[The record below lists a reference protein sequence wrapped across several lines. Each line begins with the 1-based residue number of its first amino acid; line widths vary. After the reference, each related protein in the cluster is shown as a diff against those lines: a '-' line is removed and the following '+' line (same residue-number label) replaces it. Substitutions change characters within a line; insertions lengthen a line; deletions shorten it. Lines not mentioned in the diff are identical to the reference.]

1 MRFWPGRYTI
11 LWIIILIN
19 PYLCGP
25 VIDKGDIGMDIVGV
39 LSVAV
44 DKQASDIF
52 LVAGMPLSYKA
63 GGRIEYQEE
72 SKLSPAQIEELI
84 KELYEIAG
92 NRDMKKIQEEG
103 DDDFS
108 FALPKLSRFRANVFR
123 QRGSMAAIIRII
135 TFDLPDYEQLHLPRT
150 IIDVARMTKGMV
162 LVTGPAGSGKSTT
175 LACIINEIN
184 RTRNAHVITL
194 EDPIE
199 YLHRHD
205 KSVVSQR
212 EIGTDTESYVSG
224 LRAALRQAPDV
235 ILLGEMRDYETIKTA
250 MTAAETGHLVISTLH
265 TIGAANTID
274 RIIDSFPPEQQQQIR
289 VQISMVMEGVISQQ
303 LIPALNG
310 GVQPA
315 FEIMF
320 LNNAIR
326 NMIRESKIH
335 QIDNVIATSQKEGM
349 IAMDTSLIQM
359 YQKGIISKEDAIIH
373 SNNSELMAKKI
384 ERL

>member
-1 MRFWPGRYTI
+1 
-11 LWIIILIN
+11 
-19 PYLCGP
+19 
-25 VIDKGDIGMDIVGV
+25 MDIVDLLG
-39 LSVAV
+39 VAV
-44 DKQASDIF
+44 NKQASDIF
-52 LVAGMPLSYKA
+52 LVAGMPLSYKV
-63 GGRIEYQEE
+63 GGRIEYYKDE
-72 SKLSPAQIEELI
+72 KLFPDQIDEMI
-84 KELYEIAG
+84 TQLYSIAG
-92 NRDMKKIQEEG
+92 KRSMKKIQDTG

-108 FALPKLSRFRANVFR
+108 FALPQLSRFRANVFR
-123 QRGSMAAIIRII
+123 QRGSLAAIIRII
-135 TFDLPDYEQLHLPRT
+135 TFDLPDYEKLHLPRT

-175 LACIINEIN
+175 LACVINEIN
-184 RTRNAHVITL
+184 KTRNAHVITL

-212 EIGTDTESYVSG
+212 EVGSDTESYVSG

-235 ILLGEMRDYETIKTA
+235 ILLGEMRDHETIKTA

-265 TIGAANTID
+265 TVGAANTMD

-289 VQISMVMEGVISQQ
+289 VQISMVMEAVISQQ
-303 LIPALNG
+303 LIPTLAG

-320 LNNAIR
+320 FNNAIR

-359 YQKGIISKEDAIIH
+359 YQQKVISKENAIIY
-373 SNNSELMAKKI
+373 SNNSELMAK
-384 ERL
+384 L

>member
-1 MRFWPGRYTI
+1 MT
-11 LWIIILIN
+11 
-19 PYLCGP
+19 
-25 VIDKGDIGMDIVGV
+25 GV
-39 LSVAV
+39 
-44 DKQASDIF
+44 QTC
-52 LVAGMPLSYKA
+52 
-63 GGRIEYQEE
+63 
-72 SKLSPAQIEELI
+72 
-84 KELYEIAG
+84 
-92 NRDMKKIQEEG
+92 
-103 DDDFS
+103 
-108 FALPKLSRFRANVFR
+108 ALPISFE
-123 QRGSMAAIIRII
+123 
-135 TFDLPDYEQLHLPRT
+135 LPDYEKLHLPRT
-150 IIDVARMTKGMV
+150 IIDVAKMTKGMV

-235 ILLGEMRDYETIKTA
+235 ILLGEMRDHETIKTA

-265 TIGAANTID
+265 TVGAANTMD

-289 VQISMVMEGVISQQ
+289 VQISMVMQAVISQQ
-303 LIPALNG
+303 LIPTLSG

-320 LNNAIR
+320 FNNAIR

-349 IAMDTSLIQM
+349 VAMDASLIQM
-359 YQKGIISKEDAIIH
+359 YQQKVISKEDAIIY

>member
-1 MRFWPGRYTI
+1 
-11 LWIIILIN
+11 
-19 PYLCGP
+19 
-25 VIDKGDIGMDIVGV
+25 MDIVQL

-44 DKQASDIF
+44 EKQASDIF
-52 LVAGMPLSYKA
+52 LVAGMPLSYKV
-63 GGRIEYQEE
+63 GGRIEYHGGDRMFP
-72 SKLSPAQIEELI
+72 KDIEDMVTQ
-84 KELYEIAG
+84 LYVTAG
-92 NRDMKKIQEEG
+92 NRSMKKIRETG

-108 FALPKLSRFRANVFR
+108 FALPNLSRFRANVFR
-123 QRGSMAAIIRII
+123 QRGTLAAIIRII
-135 TFDLPDYEQLHLPRT
+135 TFELPDPDRLHLPRT
-150 IIDVARMTKGMV
+150 IIDVAKMTKGLV

-184 RTRNAHVITL
+184 HTRNAHVITL

-265 TIGAANTID
+265 TVGAANTMD

-289 VQISMVMEGVISQQ
+289 VQISMVMQGVISQQ
-303 LIPALNG
+303 LIPTLDG

-320 LNNAIR
+320 FNNAIR

-335 QIDNVIATSQKEGM
+335 RIDNVIATSQKEGM
-349 IAMDTSLIQM
+349 VAMDASLIQL
-359 YQKGIISKEDAIIH
+359 YQNKVISKEDAIIY